1 MFQCLWKHPLLHLTF
16 SNLTNR
22 TGSAYWPREGSNF
35 IWTNWFEPCSFRTWY
50 SVVRGTLRFGLNQQH
65 GGCLRSRTGTAL
77 HLAYSLV
84 CNKRCLRLVWH
95 AWPVSRSATTSQQG
109 ATLLFR
115 CFQPLHN
122 FYLQFVPETE
132 PNLIIVWS
140 QINFQ
145 CLQSTLV
152 WVQNIVSRPIP
163 YVSINACAS
172 LYASNWPDCINEDV
186 KVSNHFCFWQEW
198 SWEHENGRKVTTPQD
213 QKTLARRWPLVTPG
227 CSFSK
232 FRTSPVLSNQ
242 AISWAY
248 VLAADVCK
256 CNIAG
261 ANKVLDRYFK
271 TFVCV

>member
-1 MFQCLWKHPLLHLTF
+1 MFQCLWKHPLLHLTS
-16 SNLTNR
+16 SNSTNR

-140 QINFQ
+140 QIDFQ
-145 CLQSTLV
+145 CLAVNSCLSSKYREQANPVCFHKCLRITVCEQLVRLHQRGCQS
-152 WVQNIVSRPIP
+152 VQSF
-163 YVSINACAS
+163 
-172 LYASNWPDCINEDV
+172 LL
-186 KVSNHFCFWQEW
+186 
-198 SWEHENGRKVTTPQD
+198 
-213 QKTLARRWPLVTPG
+213 LARMILRTWKRPEGHYPPG
-227 CSFSK
+227 SK
-232 FRTSPVLSNQ
+232 DP
-242 AISWAY
+242 
-248 VLAADVCK
+248 
-256 CNIAG
+256 G
-261 ANKVLDRYFK
+261 P
-271 TFVCV
+271 